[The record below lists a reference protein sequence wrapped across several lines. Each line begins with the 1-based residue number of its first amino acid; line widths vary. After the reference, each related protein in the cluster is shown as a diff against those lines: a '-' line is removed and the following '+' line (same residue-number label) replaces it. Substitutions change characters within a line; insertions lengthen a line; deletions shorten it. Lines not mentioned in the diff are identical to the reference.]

1 MSIDATSFETRP
13 FTVQHDRILQAIARQ
28 MRDLEAR
35 LGRLEIVI
43 DNEVSASHFGD
54 DDRIHDVRA
63 SSKALADQIIELD
76 MSLSSLA
83 TKPDTPTQPAPAH
96 TNHETQRPNP
106 PRQQRP
112 DAHRRAQT
120 PGWQPSKLG

>member
-63 SSKALADQIIELD
+63 SSKALATQINELD
-76 MSLSSLA
+76 AELSSPA
-83 TKPDTPTQPAPAH
+83 SAPAPQTPKPA
-96 TNHETQRPNP
+96 TTSDVTQRPNP

-112 DAHRRAQT
+112 AAHRRAHA
-120 PGWQPSKLG
+120 PGWQPSTLR